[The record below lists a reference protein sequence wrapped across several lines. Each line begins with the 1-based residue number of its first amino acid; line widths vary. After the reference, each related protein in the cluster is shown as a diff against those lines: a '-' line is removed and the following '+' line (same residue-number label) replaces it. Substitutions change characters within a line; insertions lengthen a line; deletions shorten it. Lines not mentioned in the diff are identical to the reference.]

1 MSEKI
6 LIIGKRSRIAKEFL
20 KKVKN
25 ADVFCPTKKSWDMK
39 NLNFKSHQ
47 IKKITSADKILLLQS
62 IISSKKF
69 IKRKQKEILNQISI
83 NLMSIIKICEVA
95 LEKNKNVKII
105 VLGSESGIKGSHD
118 IVYGLMKTSLH
129 KYVEERRISHPNQ
142 QLVCI
147 SPSTIIDSRLTSK
160 RKDKKNILKSVG
172 TNPKRRGIMS
182 SEIAELI
189 YNIFYKTT
197 DYLTNTV
204 IRVDG
209 GKFSRM

>member
-6 LIIGKRSRIAKEFL
+6 LIIGKRSKIAKEFL

-25 ADVFCPTKKSWDMK
+25 VDVFCPVKKSWDMK

-105 VLGSESGIKGSHD
+105 VLGSESGIKGSYD

-129 KYVEERRISHPNQ
+129 KYVEERRISYPNQ

-160 RKDKKNILKSVG
+160 RKDKKNILKSVRI
-172 TNPKRRGIMS
+172 NPKKRGIMS
-182 SEIAELI
+182 IEIAELI

>member
-6 LIIGKRSRIAKEFL
+6 LIIGGRSKIAKEFL

-25 ADVFCPTKKSWDMK
+25 VNVFCPSKRAWNMK
-39 NLNFKSHQ
+39 NLDFKSHQ
-47 IKKITSADKILLLQS
+47 IKKITSVDKILLLNS

-69 IKRKQKEILNQISI
+69 TKRKQKEILNQVTI
-83 NLMSIIKICEVA
+83 NLMSIIKICEIA

-105 VLGSESGIKGSHD
+105 VLGSESGIKGSYD

-129 KYVEERRISHPNQ
+129 KYVEERRIRSSNQ

-160 RKDKKNILKSVG
+160 RKDKKNILKSVRI
-172 TNPKRRGIMS
+172 NPKKRGIKS
-182 SEIAELI
+182 IEIAELI

-197 DYLTNTV
+197 DYLTNTI

>member
-6 LIIGKRSRIAKEFL
+6 LIIGKRSKIAKEFL

-25 ADVFCPTKKSWDMK
+25 VDVFCPAKKSWDMK

-105 VLGSESGIKGSHD
+105 VLGSESGIKGSYD

-129 KYVEERRISHPNQ
+129 KYVEERRISYPNQ

-160 RKDKKNILKSVG
+160 RKDKKNILKSVRI
-172 TNPKRRGIMS
+172 NPKKRGIMS
-182 SEIAELI
+182 IEIAELI

>member
-6 LIIGKRSRIAKEFL
+6 LIIGKKSKIAKEFL

-25 ADVFCPTKKSWDMK
+25 ADVLCPSKKNWDMK
-39 NLNFKSHQ
+39 NVDFKSHQ
-47 IKKITSADKILLLQS
+47 IKKIISADKILLLQS
-62 IISSKKF
+62 IISSNKF
-69 IKRKQKEILNQISI
+69 IKRKQKEILHQVSI
-83 NLMSIIKICEVA
+83 NLISIIKICEIA

-105 VLGSESGIKGSHD
+105 VLGSESGIKGSYD
-118 IVYGLMKTSLH
+118 IIYGLMKTSLH
-129 KYVEERRISHPNQ
+129 KYVEERRINYPNQ

-160 RKDKKNILKSVG
+160 RKDKKNILKSVAN
-172 TNPKRRGIMS
+172 NPKKRGIMS
-182 SEIAELI
+182 IEIAELI